1 MSKMHAS
8 LTVLSLFLLSL
19 GGCKTLD
26 KIDAAGEL
34 TPMTHIQNPQA
45 KPDYQPVTMPMP
57 NPKPPY
63 GSPNSLWRTG
73 AQGFFKDQRA
83 SQVGDI
89 LTVVVN
95 FTDTVN
101 FSNATDTNRNS
112 QTNTGVSNLLG
123 FENKAKSLFPHAF
136 DNTKLFNMQ
145 SNPTHNGTGS
155 IKRTDQMVTNVAA
168 SIVQLLPNGNF
179 VISGRQEVRVN
190 NELRELL
197 IEGIVRP
204 EDITAANSIDLTKI
218 AEARISYGGRGVLTN
233 IQEAP
238 VGQQIIEAI
247 SPF

>member
-1 MSKMHAS
+1 MSKMHTS
-8 LTVLSLFLLSL
+8 FTVLSLFLVSLS
-19 GGCKTLD
+19 GCKTLD

-45 KPDYQPVTMPMP
+45 KPNYQPVTMPMP
-57 NPKPPY
+57 NPKQPY
-63 GSPNSLWRTG
+63 GSPNSLWRAG

-89 LTVVVN
+89 LTVAVD
-95 FTDTVN
+95 FTDSVN
-101 FSNATDTNRNS
+101 LSNATDTNRNS
-112 QTNTGVSNLLG
+112 VTNTGVSNLLG
-123 FENKAKSLFPHAF
+123 FENKAKSLLPSAF
-136 DNTKLFNMQ
+136 DNTKLFNLQ

-155 IKRTDQMVTNVAA
+155 IKRTDQMKTNVAA
-168 SIVQLLPNGNF
+168 TIVQILPNGNF
-179 VISGRQEVRVN
+179 VISGRQEMRAN

-238 VGQQIIEAI
+238 IGQQLIEAV